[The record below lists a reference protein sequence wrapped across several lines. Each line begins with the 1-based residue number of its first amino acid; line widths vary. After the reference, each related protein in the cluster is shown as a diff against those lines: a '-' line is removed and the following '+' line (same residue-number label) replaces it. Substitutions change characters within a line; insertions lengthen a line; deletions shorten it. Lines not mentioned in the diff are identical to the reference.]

1 MNNNEAPQARK
12 PRPNYKNAR
21 NQHIWRNG
29 YLEALEDMAHAL
41 ADGGVA
47 GAFQW
52 IEDNGDD
59 RLRQIV
65 KEG

>member
-12 PRPNYKNAR
+12 PRPTYKNSR
-21 NQHIWRNG
+21 NQHIWQNG
-29 YLEALEDMAHAL
+29 YREALEDMAYAL
-41 ADGGVA
+41 ANGGVA

-59 RLRQIV
+59 RVRQII